1 MKLHAQSGTISF
13 SMTFTHFLKNGE
25 LLPIDEAVVSVRD
38 LHFQYGFGV
47 YEALRVRNSIVYFVE
62 MHAQRLIESAKV
74 IGLQHPYTQ
83 QQIVAFIKQVSE
95 KNNLE
100 SANIKMLLIGGK
112 TAEES
117 TLYIFPVLPL
127 YPDRKLYK
135 HGATVETV
143 TYERFLP
150 NAKTLNMLPS
160 YLFFT
165 KARKNGHYDALL
177 LGRDNTIHEG
187 TRTNFFAIKD
197 TTLITPPVEFVLD
210 GVIRQTLIATAQKN
224 GYTVKEEK
232 IPLDSLAEFDG
243 AFLTSTS
250 TKILPLVQIDD
261 FTYAEVP
268 QKLKDLMKIYDDF
281 IATSKGVLSKD

>member
-1 MKLHAQSGTISF
+1 
-13 SMTFTHFLKNGE
+13 MTFTHFSKNGE
-25 LLPIDEAVVSVRD
+25 LLPNDQAVVSVRD

-47 YEALRVRNSIVYFVE
+47 YEALRVRNKIVYFVG
-62 MHAQRLIESAKV
+62 MHADRLIESAKA
-74 IGLQHPYTQ
+74 IGLEHRYSQA
-83 QQIVAFIKQVSE
+83 QIVDFITQVSE

-143 TYERFLP
+143 TYERFMP

-177 LGRDNTIHEG
+177 LGKDGTIHEG
-187 TRTNFFAIKD
+187 TRTNFFAIKG

-224 GYTVKEEK
+224 GYAIREEK
-232 IPLDSLAEFDG
+232 IPRGGLDNYDG

-250 TKILPLVQIDD
+250 TKILPLAQIDD
-261 FTYAEVP
+261 FVFPEIP
-268 QKLKDLMKIYDDF
+268 EKLKDLMKIYDDF
-281 IATSKGVLSKD
+281 LETSKGIFFREGLAS

>member
-1 MKLHAQSGTISF
+1 MYNA
-13 SMTFTHFLKNGE
+13 SMTFTHFSKNGE
-25 LLPIDEAVVSVRD
+25 LLPISEAVVSVRD

-47 YEALRVRNSIVYFVE
+47 YEAMRVRNRIVYFVN
-62 MHAQRLIESAKV
+62 MHVDRLIESAKV
-74 IGLQHPYTQ
+74 IGLEHQYTQ
-83 QQIVAFIKQVSE
+83 EQIIDFIKQVCE

-112 TAEES
+112 TKEES

-143 TYERFLP
+143 TYRRFLP

-165 KARKNGHYDALL
+165 KSRKNGHYDALFL
-177 LGRDNTIHEG
+177 DDEKNILEG
-187 TRTNFFAIKD
+187 TRTNFFVIKD
-197 TTLITPPVEFVLD
+197 KTVITPPREFVLD
-210 GVIRQTLIATAQKN
+210 GVIRQTLMATAKKN
-224 GYTVKEEK
+224 GFSIMEEK
-232 IPLDSLAEFDG
+232 IPLASLGDYDG

-250 TKILPLVQIDD
+250 TKLLPLIKIDD
-261 FTYAEVP
+261 FSYSEIS
-268 QKLKDLMKIYDDF
+268 QNLKDLMKLYDTFLDESRGVF
-281 IATSKGVLSKD
+281 I

>member
-1 MKLHAQSGTISF
+1 
-13 SMTFTHFLKNGE
+13 MTFTHFLKNGE
-25 LLPIDEAVVSVRD
+25 LLPIAEATVSVRD

-47 YEALRVRNSIVYFVE
+47 YEAMRVRKSIVYFVD
-62 MHAQRLIESAKV
+62 MHVDRLAQSARLIELA
-74 IGLQHPYTQ
+74 HPYTKE
-83 QQIVAFIKQVSE
+83 QIITFIKQVSE

-117 TLYIFPVLPL
+117 ALYIFPVLPL

-135 HGATVETV
+135 HGATAQSMQ
-143 TYERFLP
+143 YHRFMP

-165 KARKNGHYDALL
+165 KARKNGHYDAVFLDEERNIL
-177 LGRDNTIHEG
+177 EG

-197 TTLITPPVEFVLD
+197 STLITPPKEFVLD
-210 GVIRQTLIATAQKN
+210 GVIRQTLIDTAQKN
-224 GYTVKEEK
+224 GFIVKEEK
-232 IPLDSLAEFDG
+232 IPLASLENFDG

-250 TKILPLVQIDD
+250 TKILPLAKIDD
-261 FTYAEVP
+261 FTFPEIP
-268 QKLKDLMKIYDDF
+268 QKLKELMRIYDDF
-281 IATSKGVLSKD
+281 LDTSKGIFLDKS

>member
-1 MKLHAQSGTISF
+1 
-13 SMTFTHFLKNGE
+13 MTFTHFSKNGE
-25 LLPIDEAVVSVRD
+25 LLPIADAVVSVKD

-47 YEALRVRNSIVYFVE
+47 YESLRVRNSIVYFVE
-62 MHAQRLIESAKV
+62 MHAERLMESARV
-74 IGLQHPYTQ
+74 IGLEHIYSREQ
-83 QQIVAFIKQVSE
+83 VVDFIKQVSE
-95 KNNLE
+95 KNGLE
-100 SANIKMLLIGGK
+100 SSNIKMLLIGGK
-112 TAEES
+112 TPEEAN
-117 TLYIFPVLPL
+117 LYIFPVLPM

-143 TYERFLP
+143 TYERFMP

-177 LGRDNTIHEG
+177 LGKDTTIHEG

-210 GVIRQTLIATAQKN
+210 GVIRQTLIATAKKN

-232 IPLDSLAEFDG
+232 IPLSSLRDFDG

-250 TKILPLVQIDD
+250 TKILPLAKVDD
-261 FTYAEVP
+261 IELP
-268 QKLKDLMKIYDDF
+268 EIPDKLKELMKIYDDF
-281 IATSKGVLSKD
+281 IDESKGVFLKD

>member
-1 MKLHAQSGTISF
+1 
-13 SMTFTHFLKNGE
+13 MTFTHFSKNGK
-25 LLPIDEAVVSVRD
+25 LLPFDEAVVSVQD

-47 YEALRVRNSIVYFVE
+47 YESLRVRDAIVYFIE
-62 MHAQRLIESAKV
+62 MHVDRLLESARI
-74 IGLQHPYTQ
+74 IGLEHTFTQ
-83 QQIVAFIKQVSE
+83 EQIIDFIKQVSE

-100 SANIKMLLIGGK
+100 SSNIKMLLIGGR
-112 TAEES
+112 TAEDA
-117 TLYIFPVLPL
+117 TLYIFPVQPL

-143 TYERFLP
+143 TYERFMP

-165 KARKNGHYDALL
+165 KAKKNGQYDALL
-177 LGRDNTIHEG
+177 LGHDGTIHEG

-197 TTLITPPVEFVLD
+197 MTLVTPPVEFVLD

-224 GYTVKEEK
+224 GYTVKEAK
-232 IPLDSLAEFDG
+232 IPLASLRDFDG

-250 TKILPLVQIDD
+250 TKLLPLTKIDD
-261 FTYAEVP
+261 FVFPEIPENV
-268 QKLKDLMKIYDDF
+268 KKLMKMYDTFLDE
-281 IATSKGVLSKD
+281 SKGVFSK

>member
-1 MKLHAQSGTISF
+1 
-13 SMTFTHFLKNGE
+13 MTFTHFSKNGE
-25 LLPIDEAVVSVRD
+25 MLSIDQAVVSVRD

-47 YEALRVRNSIVYFVE
+47 YEALRVRNSIVYFVN
-62 MHAQRLIESAKV
+62 MHVDRLIESARI
-74 IGLQHPYTQ
+74 IGLEHIYSQA
-83 QQIVAFIKQVSE
+83 QIIDFIKKVSE

-117 TLYIFPVLPL
+117 NLYIFPVLPL

-135 HGATVETV
+135 HGATASTV
-143 TYERFLP
+143 HYHRFLP

-165 KARKNGHYDALL
+165 KARKNGHYDAVFIDDEKNIL
-177 LGRDNTIHEG
+177 EG

-197 TTLITPPVEFVLD
+197 STIFTAPKEFVLD
-210 GVIRQTLIATAQKN
+210 GVIRQTLIAIAQKN
-224 GYTVKEEK
+224 GFNVKEEK
-232 IPLDSLAEFDG
+232 IPFSRLQDYDG

-250 TKILPLVQIDD
+250 TKILPLAQIDD
-261 FTYAEVP
+261 FFFSEISG
-268 QKLKDLMKIYDDF
+268 KLKELMKIYDDF
-281 IATSKGVLSKD
+281 LEMSKGIFSQG

>member
-1 MKLHAQSGTISF
+1 
-13 SMTFTHFLKNGE
+13 MTFTHFSKNGE
-25 LLPIDEAVVSVRD
+25 LLPIDQAVVSVKD

-47 YEALRVRNSIVYFVE
+47 YEALRVRNGIVYFVD
-62 MHAQRLIESAKV
+62 MHADRLIESAKV
-74 IGLQHPYTQ
+74 IELQHSYSQ
-83 QQIVAFIKQVSE
+83 QQIVDFIKQVSQ

-112 TAEES
+112 TPEES
-117 TLYIFPVLPL
+117 TLYIFPILPL

-135 HGATVETV
+135 HGATVQTV

-177 LGRDNTIHEG
+177 LGKDTTIHEG
-187 TRTNFFAIKD
+187 TRTNFFAIKNK
-197 TTLITPPVEFVLD
+197 TLFTPPVEFVLD
-210 GVIRQTLIATAQKN
+210 GVIRQTLVATAKKN

-232 IPLDSLAEFDG
+232 IPLSSLNDFNG

-250 TKILPLVQIDD
+250 TKILPLVKIDD
-261 FTYAEVP
+261 FEFSIPEELKTLI
-268 QKLKDLMKIYDDF
+268 KLYDDF
-281 IATSKGVLSKD
+281 LDESKGVFKG